1 MQPRYINVLVS
12 VYSFFMNISFYK
24 VERTVYPLP
33 FLCQFVCQPS
43 TEICTIYG
51 WTGYRQIKIGILI
64 LVFITLVWW
73 NSTALILFN
82 FFKNKICDCEHYLNS
97 RLTTSYTKIVS
108 CTKLINPHS
117 SVFAESLANIR
128 RNFWMASLSLIRRY
142 LHFLT
147 DGNIVISFTFTRS
160 NFKHVKLAAKKVVG
174 ALSLMFNCMILLEI
188 INYEDFCKLQ
198 LLCQKWRSHWS
209 DIGDTLFHSNVV
221 YLKAQEGT
229 CKHKQLNLNRERKPV
244 SYI

>member
-1 MQPRYINVLVS
+1 MS
-12 VYSFFMNISFYK
+12 VC
-24 VERTVYPLP
+24 LP
-33 FLCQFVCQPS
+33 TQHWNMHYLWLDRIQTNKDWHFD
-43 TEICTIYG
+43 
-51 WTGYRQIKIGILI
+51 
-64 LVFITLVWW
+64 ITLVWW

-108 CTKLINPHS
+108 CTKLTNPHS

-142 LHFLT
+142 PHFLT
-147 DGNIVISFTFTRS
+147 DGNIVISFTRS
-160 NFKHVKLAAKKVVG
+160 NFKHVKLAAKKVLG

-188 INYEDFCKLQ
+188 TNYEVFCKLQ

-209 DIGDTLFHSNVV
+209 DIVDTLFHSNVV
-221 YLKAQEGT
+221 Y
-229 CKHKQLNLNRERKPV
+229 
-244 SYI
+244 